1 MYAVQVT
8 NRLTEAVRAVC
19 PVDGLSVG
27 TVGDSGTVRLDF
39 RADATAE
46 EREAGAA
53 VVAGFD
59 WSPEAH
65 QIWAV
70 GRMRGDAGTSA
81 LADASGTSVA
91 NRAAEAQ
98 GTTRDN
104 DLAEVLAVLIE
115 NAGLTAGQVAD
126 LIAARRVAVPPPVG
140 APEPVAVV
148 ASATARL
155 EAPAIAQT
163 VGYLI
168 AVGAGDP
175 LA

>member
-8 NRLTEAVRAVC
+8 NRLAEAVRAVC

-59 WSPEAH
+59 WSEQAH

-70 GRMRGDAGTSA
+70 GRMRGDAGTAA
-81 LADASGTSVA
+81 LTDSGGPSVA

-104 DLAEVLAVLIE
+104 DLAEVLAVLIGQL
-115 NAGLTAGQVAD
+115 GLTPEAVAD
-126 LIAARRVAVPPPVG
+126 LIATRRLTVPPPVG
-140 APEPVAVV
+140 APEPAAVV